1 MHSVFAVYSF
11 SFERGYTRVLIF
23 SLCLVIVCCLNIMT
37 YNFNSLWL
45 LSFLKILSDLLYKY
59 KRIYSRVKTV
69 YYKVVILHSLHI
81 KIMSVHNLHLKPG
94 MIREEDLILHMKIKS
109 NGHFS

>member
-1 MHSVFAVYSF
+1 
-11 SFERGYTRVLIF
+11 
-23 SLCLVIVCCLNIMT
+23 MT
-37 YNFNSLWL
+37 YIFNSLWF

-94 MIREEDLILHMKIKS
+94 MIWEEDLILHMKIKS
-109 NGHFS
+109 NGHFN